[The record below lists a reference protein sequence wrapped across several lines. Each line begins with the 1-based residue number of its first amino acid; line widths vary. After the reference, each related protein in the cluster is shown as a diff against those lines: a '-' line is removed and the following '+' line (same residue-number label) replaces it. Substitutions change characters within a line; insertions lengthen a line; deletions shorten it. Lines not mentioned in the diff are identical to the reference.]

1 VSAANYRARS
11 ATELVDGAVQLLRAN
26 LSTFVTLGAVFY
38 VPVLVIQWTLIGTLR
53 PPTVGSPQIGAF
65 YGRFMMVYP
74 FFVIWTAA
82 WYTVIFT
89 VASDVYLGRA
99 ADIGS
104 AVNRGLTRIV
114 PTLAV
119 SILKAIGVGIAC
131 VFFLIP
137 GIFLALY
144 WFATPAAVILEP
156 IGVLASFARSGV
168 LSRGQKGHVFK
179 AYLIAFCI
187 FIAAYFLMIL
197 IGGILGVLARF
208 ISPAASTTI
217 TMVIIAIG
225 MMFIY
230 PLWPILSTLL
240 YYDARIRSEGF
251 DIELMARGVA
261 TAGAAATA

>member
-1 VSAANYRARS
+1 
-11 ATELVDGAVQLLRAN
+11 LVDGAVQLLRAN

-89 VASDVYLGRA
+89 VASDVYLGRT

-104 AVNRGLTRIV
+104 AVNRGLARIV
-114 PTLAV
+114 PTLGV

-137 GIFLALY
+137 GI
-144 WFATPAAVILEP
+144 VLEP
-156 IGVLASFARSGV
+156 IGVFASFTRSGV

-251 DIELMARGVA
+251 DIELMARGVS

>member
-38 VPVLVIQWTLIGTLR
+38 VPVLVVQWTLIGTLR
-53 PPTVGSPQIGAF
+53 PPTVGSAQLGAF
-65 YGRFMMVYP
+65 YSRFAMVYP
-74 FFVIWTAA
+74 FFVLWTAA

-104 AVNRGLTRIV
+104 AFSRGLTRIA
-114 PTLAV
+114 PTLGV
-119 SILKAIGVGIAC
+119 SIVKAILVSIGM

-137 GIFLALY
+137 GIILALF
-144 WFATPAAVILEP
+144 WFATPASVILEP
-156 IGVLASFARSGV
+156 IGMFASFGRSSA
-168 LSRGQKGHVFK
+168 LSRGVKGHVFK
-179 AYLIAFCI
+179 AYLIAICI
-187 FIAAYFLMIL
+187 FLAAYFLMIL
-197 IGGILGVLARF
+197 IGAILGIVARV

-217 TMVIIAIG
+217 TMIIVAIG

-240 YYDARIRSEGF
+240 YYDARIRNEGF
-251 DIELMARGVA
+251 DIELMSRTVS
-261 TAGAAATA
+261 TAGAPATA